1 MFAGNA
7 IRGEAPLH
15 LGGNVYTLCYDWN
28 ALAVIAHTV
37 GQDINLFD
45 PETLAVVLSLGLS
58 KHHPGFSPAAILD
71 ASPPLGSAVQD
82 YNLAM
87 RYCYFGHGSPPDK
100 DDGDEPAAAPPPPD
114 RMGQIVQA
122 YGTAFRCGISPAEF
136 WGLTPFQTNVLVT
149 ANSEKLKDEFETLL
163 SAAWHTA
170 VFSRIKEIPPLKSLM
185 RNHRDPTIVNDD
197 DDAAQIEAKKM
208 MAAFMG
214 ATQAVK
220 ITTQAQATSL

>member
-15 LGGNVYTLCYDWN
+15 LGGSVYTLCYDWN
-28 ALAVIAHTV
+28 ALAVIAHKV
-37 GQDINLFD
+37 GQDVNLFD

-58 KHHPGFSPAAILD
+58 KHHPGVTPDVILD
-71 ASPPLGSAVQD
+71 ASPPLGAAVQD

-87 RYCYFGHGSPPDK
+87 RYCYFGHGAPPDRE
-100 DDGDEPAAAPPPPD
+100 DAGGQGSDAPPPD

-122 YGTAFRCGISPAEF
+122 YGTAFRCGIGAADF

-149 ANSEKLKDEFETLL
+149 ANSEKLKDDFETLL

-197 DDAAQIEAKKM
+197 DDEDQIEAKKM
-208 MAAFMG
+208 IAALMG
-214 ATQAVK
+214 ATQASR
-220 ITTQAQATSL
+220 IITQAPPITP